1 MINQTDF
8 EKILSLLKN
17 HANNDFARS
26 ALASY
31 IASKAFDAGHL
42 YSDMNLGSRAELN
55 KLMMDNYSSLAA
67 KRPADKRWKK
77 FLFDEICSIAPA
89 CYGCKD
95 TGNCFKCDLVEQAT
109 AS

>member
-1 MINQTDF
+1 MTNLIDF
-8 EKILSLLKN
+8 NKLLKLLQESACN
-17 HANNDFARS
+17 EFAKS

-31 IASKAFDAGHL
+31 IATKAFESGHL
-42 YSDMNLGSRAELN
+42 YTDMNLGSRIELN
-55 KLMMDNYSSLAA
+55 KLMTDNYPLLAA

-77 FLFDEICSIAPA
+77 FLFDEIGSIAPA

-95 TGNCFKCDLVEQAT
+95 TGNCFKCDLLEQAT